1 VIWSGPDA
9 APDPATGTGRP
20 DHEPAIGAV
29 AGAGNAGD
37 AGDADAADL
46 VLDVRGRRCP
56 LPVIELA
63 RHIADVPVGGVVAVL
78 SDDPAARLDIPEWCR
93 MRNQEYLGAAP
104 SGTTPL
110 TDTTAGQ
117 TPPTTAYCVR
127 RRP

>member
-1 VIWSGPDA
+1 MIWSGPDA
-9 APDPATGTGRP
+9 APDPAIGTSRP

-29 AGAGNAGD
+29 AGAGDAGD

-63 RHIADVPVGGVVAVL
+63 RHIADVSVGGVVAVL

-93 MRNQEYLGAAP
+93 MRNQDYLGAAP
-104 SGTTPL
+104 TGTASAVLP
-110 TDTTAGQ
+110 DQA
-117 TPPTTAYCVR
+117 PPATAYRVR
-127 RRP
+127 RRG